1 MPKKNRKPKSNRT
14 RDWRSDCPLN
24 IALEVFGD
32 RWSLLVVR
40 DLMFKNRP
48 AFKELLDGGEKI
60 ATNILADRLRK
71 LEAEGIVSKRQDP
84 ADSRKIVYRLTEKGI
99 DLAPILIEMI
109 VWSARYENT
118 AAPAKTVREM
128 RENRERFIAE
138 VRNHWAKTDPLSA
151 PPMQGADR

>member
-1 MPKKNRKPKSNRT
+1 MPGKSRKSKSNRT
-14 RDWRSDCPLN
+14 RDWRSECPLN
-24 IALEVFGD
+24 IALEIFGD

-40 DLMFKNRP
+40 DLMFMNRP
-48 AFKELLDGGEKI
+48 SFKELLDGGEKI

-71 LEAEGIVSKRQDP
+71 LEAEGIVSKWQNP

-99 DLAPILIEMI
+99 DLAPVLIEMI
-109 VWSARYENT
+109 VWSARYEKT

-138 VRNHWAKTDPLSA
+138 VRNHWAKTDPLPDS
-151 PPMQGADR
+151 PMQGTDR